1 MSSSDDD
8 FQSPPEWLKRKGRP
22 TSPVVRA
29 MVAGCDPLSRQ
40 TTRPPAVV
48 VDEAAIDAG
57 LERAH
62 PPPSPAVAMAAS
74 VLRHLVDAVCT
85 GNDELVNMAA
95 SAASAAEYERELYH
109 LSELQAKHHSTCIKH
124 FRMRLQAIDAQLRVL
139 HTTVHDL
146 QRAVLQLQE
155 DDQLKVLQRSVY
167 GLQHAVLQLQG
178 DRWPGT
184 PK

>member
-8 FQSPPEWLKRKGRP
+8 FHSPPKWLKRKGRP

-29 MVAGCDPLSRQ
+29 MVAGCDPLSHQ
-40 TTRPPAVV
+40 TPRPPAVV
-48 VDEAAIDAG
+48 ADESIIAG

-74 VLRHLVDAVCT
+74 VLRHLVDGT
-85 GNDELVNMAA
+85 GTREELSNMAA
-95 SAASAAEYERELYH
+95 SAAFAAECERELYH

-124 FRMRLQAIDAQLRVL
+124 VMMRLQAIDIQLNVI
-139 HTTVHDL
+139 HSTVYDL

-155 DDQLKVLQRSVY
+155 DGKVITPPPTRSN
-167 GLQHAVLQLQG
+167 
-178 DRWPGT
+178 D
-184 PK
+184 

>member
-29 MVAGCDPLSRQ
+29 MVAGCDPLSP
-40 TTRPPAVV
+40 RPPAVV

-85 GNDELVNMAA
+85 GNVELVNMAA

>member
-1 MSSSDDD
+1 MSSSDDEVL
-8 FQSPPEWLKRKGRP
+8 SPPDWLKRKGRP

-29 MVAGCDPLSRQ
+29 MVAGCDPLSP
-40 TTRPPAVV
+40 RPPAVV

-85 GNDELVNMAA
+85 GNEELVNMAA

-124 FRMRLQAIDAQLRVL
+124 VMMRLQALDTQLKVL
-139 HTTVHDL
+139 HSSVYGLH
-146 QRAVLQLQE
+146 RAVLQLQE
-155 DDQLKVLQRSVY
+155 D
-167 GLQHAVLQLQG
+167 
-178 DRWPGT
+178 RWDGKGT

>member
-1 MSSSDDD
+1 MSSSDDEVH
-8 FQSPPEWLKRKGRP
+8 SPPEWLKRKGRP

-29 MVAGCDPLSRQ
+29 MVAGCDPLSPQ
-40 TTRPPAVV
+40 TPRPPAVV
-48 VDEAAIDAG
+48 VDESAFIAG
-57 LERAH
+57 LDRAH
-62 PPPSPAVAMAAS
+62 PPPSPAVALAAS

-85 GNDELVNMAA
+85 GNEELSNMAA

-124 FRMRLQAIDAQLRVL
+124 VMMRLQAIDTQLKLVHR
-139 HTTVHDL
+139 TVYEL

-155 DDQLKVLQRSVY
+155 DGK
-167 GLQHAVLQLQG
+167 
-178 DRWPGT
+178 GT

>member
-1 MSSSDDD
+1 MSSSDDEVH
-8 FQSPPEWLKRKGRP
+8 STPEWFKRKGRP

-29 MVAGCDPLSRQ
+29 MVAGCDPLSPQ
-40 TTRPPAVV
+40 TPRPPAVV
-48 VDEAAIDAG
+48 VDEAAFVAG

-85 GNDELVNMAA
+85 GNEELVNMAA

-124 FRMRLQAIDAQLRVL
+124 VMMRLQALDTQLKVL
-139 HTTVHDL
+139 HKSVYGL

-155 DDQLKVLQRSVY
+155 D
-167 GLQHAVLQLQG
+167 
-178 DRWPGT
+178 RWGGKGT